1 MRGDGVW
8 WSVAC
13 GGDGF
18 WSERVAVERKKKNGI
33 EEEEERVTRFS
44 FLLSFF
50 LFLIMCWWSS
60 PIGAS
65 MDQ

>member
-18 WSERVAVERKKKNGI
+18 WSERVAVERKKKNGR
-33 EEEEERVTRFS
+33 EEEERVTRFS